1 MQTNSNNP
9 CSIKLLPDHLI
20 NQIKA
25 GEVIERPASLI
36 KELLENSI
44 DAKSTRIDIVIKEQ
58 GLDFISIEDDGKG
71 MSFDELPMAFTKHAT
86 SKLTSFE
93 DLYYLKSYGFR
104 GEALSS
110 MASVAR
116 LECISFPQAPHLI
129 GGKYTIHGGKI
140 ISHTPFKAETSGTSI
155 YIKDLFYNTPARLKF
170 IKAKASEQNAIS
182 RIINAFI
189 ISNPSI
195 AFSLKQDEQEKI
207 IYPSTE
213 ETKYSNRI
221 VQIFNNRK
229 TSTGK
234 LLHASTSYQAISING
249 YFSHQTNKSNANKLQ
264 FLFVNNRLFVD
275 KKINQI
281 IIKSL
286 AGFWPA
292 LHTGHYALF
301 INLPPDQIDIN
312 VHPAKTCVKFFD
324 ENLISSLI
332 MQAIKTAVSGL
343 KLNSDTNS
351 PAKNDV
357 PMLEDTPIYLSSSSC
372 KKTPD
377 HPFSITQSFFP
388 LSSQY
393 ILTKKDRNYLIVFGR
408 LLKEFL
414 KINFNRVYPINENK
428 VIPLLISEPF
438 PMPCESV
445 QAYLPILSKAGINLD
460 ILDKNILVLR
470 TIPDFC
476 LELPLELLFQ
486 NLLNY
491 LTQKPLIPSEDN
503 GIVLLNQWLTD
514 SNFDYALNIDPTKT
528 QEMIDT
534 FQITDLISS
543 QIATILDDKKIAYFF
558 TRD

>member
-58 GLDFISIEDDGKG
+58 GLDFISIEDNGKG

-93 DLYYLKSYGFR
+93 NLYDLKSYGFR

-116 LECISFPQAPHLI
+116 LECISFPQTPLLN
-129 GGKYTIHGGKI
+129 GGRYIIHGGKI
-140 ISHTPFKAETSGTSI
+140 IAHTPFMAETSGTSI

-170 IKAKASEQNAIS
+170 MKAKTSEQNAIG

-195 AFSLKQDEQEKI
+195 SFSLKQDEQDKI
-207 IYPSTE
+207 IYPSTN

-221 VQIFNNRK
+221 MQLFNHRK
-229 TSTGK
+229 TNIDK
-234 LLHASTSYQAISING
+234 LLHASISYQAISING
-249 YFSHQTNKSNANKLQ
+249 YFSYQTNKSNANKHQ

-286 AGFWPA
+286 AGFWPM

-301 INLPPDQIDIN
+301 INLPPDQLDIN

-324 ENLISSLI
+324 ENLINSLI
-332 MQAIKTAVSGL
+332 MQAIKTSVSGL
-343 KLNSDTNS
+343 KLNSDTNF
-351 PAKNDV
+351 PNNNHV
-357 PMLEDTPIYLSSSSC
+357 PKFENTSNYLSYSDG
-372 KKTPD
+372 KILN
-377 HPFSITQSFFP
+377 HPFPNTQTYFP

-393 ILTKKDRNYLIVFGR
+393 ILTKKDHNYLVVFGR

-414 KINFNRVYPINENK
+414 KQNFNQAYPINENK

-438 PMPCESV
+438 PMPSKSI
-445 QAYLPILSKAGINLD
+445 QTYLPNLSKAGINLD
-460 ILDKNILVLR
+460 ILDQNLLVLR

-476 LELPLELLFQ
+476 LELPLELLFK
-486 NLLNY
+486 NLLDY
-491 LTQKPLIPSEDN
+491 LAQRPPNPPEDN
-503 GIVLLNQWLTD
+503 GLVLLNQWLSD
-514 SNFDYALNIDPTKT
+514 SNFDYALSIDPAKI

-534 FQITDLISS
+534 FQITDLVSS
-543 QIATILDDKKIAYFF
+543 HIAAILDDKKIAYFF
-558 TRD
+558 NRD